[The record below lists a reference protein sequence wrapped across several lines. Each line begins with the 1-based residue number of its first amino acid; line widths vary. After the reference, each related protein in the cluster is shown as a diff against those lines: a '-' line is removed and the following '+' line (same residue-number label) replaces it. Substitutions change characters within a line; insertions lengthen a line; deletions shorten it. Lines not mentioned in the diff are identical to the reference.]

1 MKLTIPTL
9 LIASLASTTLATPA
23 PLPADTLSTAAAASR
38 KFFLVVQSDDTR
50 VNSQCVTSYHVGA
63 GLSTNQIQ
71 QCGPAPEKSYT
82 YTKATGK
89 INYLGYANSDP
100 NGGSKSALRADPGLP
115 YNSWGDVHMDAG
127 DPGTE
132 FTYSKDAGGFLQK
145 YGSTGASPAD
155 GLGFIACR
163 WSHNGGWQLFALG
176 DKNAPI
182 LGSCAKVKLLKGCYN
197 TDQGCVGGTF

>member
-1 MKLTIPTL
+1 MKLTLPTL
-9 LIASLASTTLATPA
+9 LVASLASTALAA
-23 PLPADTLSTAAAASR
+23 PVDTMSTSAASK
-38 KFFLVVQSDDTR
+38 KFFLVVQSDDAR
-50 VNSQCVTSYHVGA
+50 VNSQCVTAYHVGA
-63 GLSTNQIQ
+63 GQSTNQIQ

-82 YTKATGK
+82 YAKATGK
-89 INYLGYANSDP
+89 LNYLGYGNADA

-115 YNSWGDVHMDAG
+115 YSSWGDVHMDAG
-127 DPGTE
+127 DAGTE
-132 FTYSKDAGGFLQK
+132 FTYSKEAGGFLQK
-145 YGSTGASPAD
+145 FGSTGASPAD

-182 LGSCAKVKLLKGCYN
+182 LGSCAKVKLLRGCYN